1 MRLRPR
7 VANSY
12 QPATLDNKAKD
23 LKRILCTTSCRFF
36 LRPVMAP
43 AALQLT
49 KPCTTWTSTPPHAFK
64 PLRLGRLGRTVALSL

>member
-12 QPATLDNKAKD
+12 QLATLDFKAKD

-43 AALQLT
+43 VAMQLT
-49 KPCTTWTSTPPHAFK
+49 KPSTT
-64 PLRLGRLGRTVALSL
+64 